1 MGFTRVEQEES
12 ASGMER
18 VDYRTATIVENHEK
32 YVVSYRISA
41 NFLDWVMRTFD
52 RDLVK
57 KLNAAVREGCYD
69 ELLWRTWSGK
79 SVQQLGEEWLVAQRS
94 RLSEGH

>member
-1 MGFTRVEQEES
+1 MVRH
-12 ASGMER
+12 
-18 VDYRTATIVENHEK
+18 RT
-32 YVVSYRISA
+32 SA
-41 NFLDWVMRTFD
+41 NFLDWVTRTFD

-57 KLNAAVREGCYD
+57 KLNAAVREGRYD
-69 ELLWRTWSGK
+69 ESLWRTWSGK